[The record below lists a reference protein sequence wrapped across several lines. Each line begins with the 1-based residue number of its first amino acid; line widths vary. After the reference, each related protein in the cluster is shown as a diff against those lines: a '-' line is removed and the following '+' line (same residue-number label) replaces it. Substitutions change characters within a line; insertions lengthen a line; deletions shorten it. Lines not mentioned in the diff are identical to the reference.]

1 MNKFFVSSDWHLDAV
16 TAGVKR
22 RGEVLEAVRSICS
35 RARNEGAGFIFAGDL
50 CDPDALDSHRHT
62 AAVIQLAS
70 NLRSNNVPSL
80 WIAGNHDIVEDGC
93 QTTTLEPLAASGATV
108 VLNPERV
115 DFAGFDIGLLPY
127 TAKTH
132 PYDPA
137 IQVKQWIEMG
147 AGIPD
152 VVIGH
157 LDCGLLQP
165 GSETDTMARGRR
177 LEWPLHELA
186 TLMPGV
192 TLIGGHYHRGQ
203 QKGPLHIIGAPARFN
218 FGEADHVPSYLS
230 VELKIGRGKQKRTV
244 AVERHTIPNAR
255 RVYSIGTDT
264 DEPLKHVQAGDIIRI
279 LAGTNSAGQDLGDPS
294 LASNRDLESALL
306 QAGAVAVRFKTLQ
319 HGERAV
325 TDLIDRPDLDA
336 PVSAEDGFAAARR
349 LAQEWPAADAEF
361 NTQLGALVIELEQ
374 QSR

>member
-1 MNKFFVSSDWHLDAV
+1 MNKFFITSDWHLDAV
-16 TAGVKR
+16 TAGVSR
-22 RGEVLEAVRSICS
+22 RREVHDAVQEIVE
-35 RARNEGAGFIFAGDL
+35 RARIEGAGFIFAGDL

-62 AAVIQLAS
+62 AAAVKIAMQLGAGS
-70 NLRSNNVPSL
+70 PRVQSL
-80 WIAGNHDIVEDGC
+80 WMVGNHDIVEDGH
-93 QTTTLEPLAASGATV
+93 QTTTLSPLAAMGAEVIANHTR
-108 VLNPERV
+108 LSFG
-115 DFAGFDIGLLPY
+115 DFTIGMLPY

-132 PYDPA
+132 PYDPT
-137 IQVKQWIEMG
+137 VVVCEWSTWG
-147 AGIPD
+147 PLPD

-157 LDCGLLQP
+157 LDCAALQP
-165 GSETDTMARGRR
+165 GSETDTMARGRHI
-177 LEWPLHELA
+177 EWPLAALA
-186 TLMPGV
+186 QHVPGA

-218 FGEADHVPSYLS
+218 FGESDHEPGYLS
-230 VELKIGRGKQKRTV
+230 VEIQLKTKGKKRNVT
-244 AVERHTIPNAR
+244 VERHAFANAR

-264 DEPLKHVQAGDIIRI
+264 DEPLKHVRPGDIIRI
-279 LAGTNSAGQDLGDPS
+279 LVDPATVDPDGGAAAMLEHEL
-294 LASNRDLESALL
+294 LA
-306 QAGAVAVRFKTLQ
+306 AGAAAVRFKTIG